1 MRSLLLLPILVAG
14 LASAA
19 PAQTDAGN
27 DFTPGDKVIYVDNF
41 ARVPLGMLPR
51 NLKVNGGNM
60 EVAKVG
66 DRAVLRVTSDP
77 TSFTIGLGTL
87 LPERFTIEFEIY
99 VPDALGWDQEVYLA
113 PPPTENT
120 AAFISYWGNQA
131 GIFDRTSE
139 DWKEYRS
146 NIPRAQ
152 VEVEEEEEEGERPPV
167 WDRVQVMGD
176 GNFIKVYVNGTR
188 VANVPSVN
196 LGRSNALYFNT
207 RGDQKYPVLLAN
219 FRVAGG
225 GKDLYRALM
234 EDGQL
239 TLEGIEFDTN
249 SDILRPAADS
259 VLRQVATALKDKADL
274 VVLVQGHTDNVGNA
288 AANQALSERRA
299 RAVVARLVALGMPA
313 AQLKAEGKGA
323 AEPIASNETA
333 EGRQRN
339 RRVMLLRDY

>member
-1 MRSLLLLPILVAG
+1 MHPLLLLPILIAG
-14 LASAA
+14 LASTAL
-19 PAQTDAGN
+19 AQTDAGN
-27 DFTPGDKVIYVDNF
+27 DFTPGTKVIYVDNF

-51 NLKVNGGNM
+51 NIKVNGGNM

-66 DRAVLRVTSDP
+66 DRFALRVTSDP
-77 TSFTIGLGTL
+77 TNFSVSLGAL

-113 PPPTENT
+113 PPPAENT

-152 VEVEEEEEEGERPPV
+152 AKEEEEAEEGDRPPA

-196 LGRSNALYFNT
+196 LGRSDAIHFIL
-207 RGDQKYPVLLAN
+207 RGDQKYPVLVSGV
-219 FRVAGG
+219 RVAGG

-249 SDILRPAADS
+249 SDVLRPAADS
-259 VLRQVATALKDKADL
+259 VLRQVATALKDKTDL
-274 VVLVQGHTDNVGNA
+274 TVLVQGHTDNVGNA

-299 RAVVARLVALGMPA
+299 KAVVARLVALGMPA
-313 AQLKAEGKGA
+313 AQLKAEGKGPS
-323 AEPIASNETA
+323 EPIASNETP

>member
-1 MRSLLLLPILVAG
+1 MRALLLLPILAAG

-51 NLKVNGGNM
+51 NLKVDGGNM

-66 DRAVLRVTSDP
+66 DRFVLRVTSDP
-77 TSFTIGLGTL
+77 TNFSINLGSL

-99 VPDALGWDQEVYLA
+99 VPDALGWDQEVRLVPQPSDTYG
-113 PPPTENT
+113 
-120 AAFISYWGNQA
+120 AFVSYWGNEA
-131 GIFDRTSE
+131 GIFDRSA
-139 DWKEYRS
+139 DPWKEYRS
-146 NIPRAQ
+146 SIPRAP
-152 VEVEEEEEEGERPPV
+152 VDEDREEEENPAPV

-196 LGRSNALYFNT
+196 LGRSNAIHFIL
-207 RGDQKYPVLLAN
+207 RGDQKYPVLVSSI
-219 FRVAGG
+219 RVAGG

-249 SDILRPAADS
+249 SDVLRPAADS

-299 RAVVARLVALGMPA
+299 KAVVARLVALGMPA

-323 AEPIASNETA
+323 SEPIASNETA